1 MIPNCN
7 LLCPCCAG
15 RLTYFDTVKR
25 KLWTK
30 HRKKQIVYIPRY
42 RCPACRTVHRVL
54 PENVVP
60 YQRYEAEL
68 IRGVLEG
75 LITVETLGYEDYPCE
90 ATMRRWLNRFG

>member
-1 MIPNCN
+1 MIPRGN

-54 PENVVP
+54 PEIVVP

-90 ATMRRWLNRFG
+90 ATMRRWLDRFG

>member
-1 MIPNCN
+1 MIPSGN

-15 RLTYFDTVKR
+15 RLIYFDTVKR

-42 RCPACRTVHRVL
+42 RCPACNTVHRAL

-75 LITVETLGYEDYPCE
+75 LITVETLDYEDYPCE